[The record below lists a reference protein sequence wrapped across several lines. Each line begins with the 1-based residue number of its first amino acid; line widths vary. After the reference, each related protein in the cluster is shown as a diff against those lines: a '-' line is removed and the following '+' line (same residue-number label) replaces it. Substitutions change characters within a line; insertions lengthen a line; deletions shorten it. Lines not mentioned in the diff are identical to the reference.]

1 MHSRSNTIR
10 VKSEVT
16 LLLQSSTTVFNF
28 EAKNHT
34 SPTTHSCVEQN
45 LYKFICNKTL
55 TQVEGRDKGNYNW
68 LSGKLILELELSL
81 AYFKKHAKDNSIVFQ
96 SVSSAEMGGL

>member
-16 LLLQSSTTVFNF
+16 PLLQSSTTVFNF

-68 LSGKLILELELSL
+68 LSGKLIPELELSL